1 MSFHSMYSGSKVVLR
16 PLLEQDLKIL
26 ASWDEDAEV
35 AYLMGSTSK
44 DHENTTEWYL
54 KMMRSSTSMMFMV
67 ETRDGIPIGDIEL
80 TEIAWRRGEAELVV
94 RIGEKSY
101 WGQGYGTDAVLTLLH
116 MAFTRLKLNRVY
128 LRVLKHNER
137 AIRCY
142 TKCGFLKEGIV
153 RRRFEGED
161 NPREI
166 LLMTMT
172 RARYAAGIRA
182 LAENA
187 S

>member
-1 MSFHSMYSGSKVVLR
+1 MYSGSKVVLR

-26 ASWDEDAEV
+26 ASWDEDEEV

-44 DHENTTEWYL
+44 DHENTTGWYL
-54 KMMRSSTSMMFMV
+54 KMLKSSNSMMFMV
-67 ETRDGIPIGDIEL
+67 ETRDGIPIGDVEL

-101 WGQGYGTDAVLTLLH
+101 WGKGYGSDAVLTLLD

-128 LRVLKHNER
+128 LRVLKDNQR

-142 TKCGFLKEGIV
+142 RKCGFLREGIV
-153 RRRFEGED
+153 RRYFEGEKS
-161 NPREI
+161 PREI

-172 RARYAAGIRA
+172 RTRYAAGMRS
-182 LAENA
+182 LAKTA